1 MRVPSVAALLAAVA
15 LVVTACG
22 VPESGTDKDTPP
34 SRFAVLADAPIA
46 TSNAATAWGD
56 AVGAAQLASRVFPAL
71 YVPGPAGQMVPNSDL
86 ANAEFFAAEGEDAG
100 AHVDFTLTE
109 QARFADGEP
118 VTCDDYLLAFTA
130 GQLSETFGSHLPL
143 MEEVTEVDCA
153 PHSKKFT
160 VWFSPDTG
168 SRWRYL
174 FGPGSVVPAHVL
186 AKRADMNIE
195 ELNAALHSRDVAT
208 LQPVAEA
215 WRYGFSTEP
224 GRFDPELQVSFGPYQ
239 IERVE
244 DDGAIV
250 LTANDNYYG
259 DKPTLRE
266 ILMLPRSADAAA
278 FVASDELRVAEA
290 ATASPSWF
298 DRDAEGKSVE
308 VTSSAGSLT
317 ETLVFSEAGTLSQPW
332 ARAAFAACVDAQ
344 HLAQVSSKE
353 SGVDVPAVTV
363 RTVRNDDPVAAQMSS
378 LTTVPV
384 DNATASGL
392 SGYTIGVGYLAPNPR
407 YKAMVEELRAAC
419 EPAGITVEDRSGER
433 VSRAQLAADPAT
445 GLPEIDVYL
454 GAVDPMREHSA
465 PSSRVKHVAA
475 LRNLEQ
481 DLWEE
486 LPSIPIAAQPRTFI
500 VDRAVTGV
508 VPYTGLAG
516 IGWNLDRWSYNPT
529 TATETKEE
537 S

>member
-1 MRVPSVAALLAAVA
+1 MRTPSVAALLGAVA
-15 LVVTACG
+15 LTVTACG
-22 VPESGTDKDTPP
+22 AQEGSSGSETPP
-34 SRFAVLADAPIA
+34 PRFAVLADAPIA

-71 YVPGPAGQMVPNSDL
+71 YVPGPAGQMIPNSDL
-86 ANAEFFAAEGEDAG
+86 AHAEFYPANGKDTG

-109 QARFADGEP
+109 QARFSDGEP

-130 GQLSETFGSHLPL
+130 GQMSETFGSHLPL
-143 MEEVTEVDCA
+143 MEEVAEVECE
-153 PHSKKFT
+153 PRSKKFT
-160 VWFSPDTG
+160 VWFTPDSG

-174 FGPGSVVPAHVL
+174 FGPGTVVPAHVL
-186 AKRADMNIE
+186 AKHAELSVE
-195 ELNAALHSRDVAT
+195 ELNSALHAQDVAT
-208 LQPVAEA
+208 LQPVAET

-224 GRFDPELQVSFGPYQ
+224 ERFDQELQVSFGPYR

-244 DDGAIV
+244 DDGSIV
-250 LTANDNYYG
+250 LTANENYYG

-266 ILMLPRSADAAA
+266 IVMLPNSADAAS
-278 FVASDELRVAEA
+278 FVASGELRVAEA
-290 ATASPSWF
+290 TTASPAWLN
-298 DRDAEGKSVE
+298 RDAEGKPVE
-308 VTSSAGSLT
+308 VMSLAGSLT
-317 ETLVFSEAGTLSQPW
+317 DTLVFSEAGTFSQPW

-344 HLAQVSSKE
+344 RLAQVSSKS

-363 RTVRNDDPVAAQMSS
+363 RTVHSDDPVAAQMAS

-407 YKAMVEELRAAC
+407 YEAMVEELRAAC

-445 GLPEIDVYL
+445 GLPEIDAYL
-454 GAVDPMREHSA
+454 GTVDPMREHAA
-465 PSSRVKHVAA
+465 PASSVKNAAA
-475 LRNLEQ
+475 LRNREQ

-500 VDRAVTGV
+500 VDRAVGGV
-508 VPYTGLAG
+508 VPYTGPAG
-516 IGWNLDRWSYNPT
+516 IGWNLDRWSYTPT